1 MYVDNSHQEIGEDV
15 CLTSRLQGE
24 PHANEAFDLA
34 KGRKL
39 VYPRHSYCSQ
49 HRHDQIRWEKELD
62 GSHVIDSTR
71 NHIYC
76 KGIGEKLRVGAI
88 MLAVSLLVSFVCL
101 SGFSKVSTVS
111 AETYNTFDG
120 PGFPACHEVAK
131 VYRPSTVDEM
141 VSIVKDA
148 SAKGTP
154 VRASGNGHMWYD
166 TMCSDDPNTAIVKT
180 DAVNRISDLQLSNG
194 VGSVM
199 IEAGATFPQVA
210 DWLHKRG
217 ASLGYTLVNWN
228 ITIAGAIAMGAHRS
242 SLREDS
248 QVSAAAL
255 AMDIINGKGE
265 IIHLER
271 DPNDDRWNAA
281 TTSLGLLGIVAR
293 VKFAVVSDYKVYS
306 NQTILDEDEVLNGDI
321 FGTIS
326 PYVTANYWW
335 WPGQKKFHL
344 RTYGVVDIDKP
355 GNAFQSTF
363 SVTATEGNLALS
375 LLNAGQ
381 NSSLQNF
388 ITEGI
393 FFGLWSAPNFH
404 DKVTNLP
411 LLFWPVY
418 GYAYDVLIGG
428 LYPGQKPEWE
438 YDLHGRTL
446 ELAVPV
452 TQANALLKRVRQ
464 LFDQAAKD
472 GKAVTST
479 YRSGIN
485 IKFGKPFDSL
495 LGQTTERTGSVKA
508 DWSKGAM
515 MFDFP
520 SFQPT
525 TGDHHRYNEEWYH
538 TLATTLINEFPVRP
552 HWTKNTREI
561 FQQSVKNLDEESLA
575 TFAKVRKEFDPDG
588 IFKSVIGE
596 IIGVM

>member
-1 MYVDNSHQEIGEDV
+1 
-15 CLTSRLQGE
+15 
-24 PHANEAFDLA
+24 
-34 KGRKL
+34 
-39 VYPRHSYCSQ
+39 
-49 HRHDQIRWEKELD
+49 
-62 GSHVIDSTR
+62 
-71 NHIYC
+71 
-76 KGIGEKLRVGAI
+76 
-88 MLAVSLLVSFVCL
+88 MLAFSLLVSIACL
-101 SGFSKVSTVS
+101 PQFSRVSTVS
-111 AETYNTFDG
+111 AEPYNTFDG
-120 PGFPACHEVAK
+120 PGFPACNEVAK

-141 VSIVKDA
+141 VSIVKEA
-148 SAKGTP
+148 SANGTP

-166 TMCSDDPNTAIVKT
+166 TMCSDDPNTVIVKT
-180 DAVNRISDLQLSNG
+180 DAVNGISDLQLSNG
-194 VGSVM
+194 VGSVV

-210 DWLHKRG
+210 EWLHKRG

-242 SLREDS
+242 SLREES

-265 IIHLER
+265 LIHLER
-271 DPNDDRWNAA
+271 DPNNDTWNAA
-281 TTSLGLLGIVAR
+281 TTSLGLLGVIAR

-306 NQTILDEDEVLNGDI
+306 NQTILSEDEVLNGDI

-344 RTYGVVDIDKP
+344 RTYGVVDIDTP

-363 SVTATEGNLALS
+363 SVTETEGKLALS

-381 NSSLQNF
+381 NVSIQNF

-393 FFGLWSAPNFH
+393 FYGLWSLPNFR
-404 DKVTNLP
+404 DKNTNLP
-411 LLFWPVY
+411 LLTWPVY
-418 GYAYDVLIGG
+418 GFAYDVLIGG
-428 LYPGQKPEWE
+428 LWNS
-438 YDLHGRTL
+438 LSLSR
-446 ELAVPV
+446 
-452 TQANALLKRVRQ
+452 QANALLKRVRE

-472 GKAVTST
+472 GKPVTST

-495 LGQTTERTGSVKA
+495 LGQTTERTGTVKA

-520 SFQPT
+520 SFEPT
-525 TGDHHRYNEEWYH
+525 TGDRHRYNEEWYH

-561 FQQSVKNLDEESLA
+561 FQQSLKNIDEESLA

-588 IFKSVIGE
+588 IFRSVVGD